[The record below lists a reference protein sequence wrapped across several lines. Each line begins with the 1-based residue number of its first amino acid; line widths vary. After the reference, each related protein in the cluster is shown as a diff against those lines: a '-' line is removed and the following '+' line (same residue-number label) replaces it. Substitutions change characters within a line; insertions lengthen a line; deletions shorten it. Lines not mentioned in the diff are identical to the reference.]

1 LGIGICL
8 GFVFWCLKILLFEY
22 GYRLDNQPKTIFT
35 EGRAYM
41 VVKPDII
48 AETGLQFFGRIS
60 ASISHE
66 IKNVLA
72 IVNEN
77 AGLLEDLTLMAD
89 RGKPIDPARLKMMA
103 ETVKKQVSRADGI
116 IKNMNRL
123 AHSVDQTVT
132 TVELDQTIELIIALT
147 ARFAAMRGVK
157 VDLHLPAS
165 PLTIPTAPFFLMNL
179 LCLCLDFSM
188 STSGDE
194 NRVELVV
201 EETENSVRIR
211 FRRLVGLTEELL
223 ETFPSDR
230 EKNLLAVL
238 QADLTV
244 EHGSEEIVLRLLK
257 NIDNEFSR

>member
-1 LGIGICL
+1 MG
-8 GFVFWCLKILLFEY
+8 
-22 GYRLDNQPKTIFT
+22 Q
-35 EGRAYM
+35 
-41 VVKPDII
+41 KPDII

-77 AGLLEDLTLMAD
+77 AGLLEDLTLLAD
-89 RGKPIDPARLKMMA
+89 RGKPLDPARLKIMA
-103 ETVKKQVSRADGI
+103 AAVKNQVGRADGI

-123 AHSVDQTVT
+123 AHSIDQTIT
-132 TVELDQTIELIIALT
+132 TVDLDQTIELVIALT

-157 VDLHLPAS
+157 VDLQLPAS
-165 PLTIPTAPFFLMNL
+165 PLTISTAPFYLMNL

-188 STSGDE
+188 SASGDE
-194 NRVELVV
+194 KRVELVV

-211 FRRLVGLTEELL
+211 FRRLAGLSEALL

-230 EKNLLAVL
+230 EKILLAVL
-238 QADLTV
+238 EAALTA
-244 EHGSEEIVLRLLK
+244 EPEREEVVLRLLK
-257 NIDNEFSR
+257 NIDNGFSRQNL